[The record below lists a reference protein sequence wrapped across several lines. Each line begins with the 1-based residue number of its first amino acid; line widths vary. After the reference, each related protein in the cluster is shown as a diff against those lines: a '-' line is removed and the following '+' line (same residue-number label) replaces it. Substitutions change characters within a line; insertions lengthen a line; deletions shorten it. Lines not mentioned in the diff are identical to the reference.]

1 VRFLVALLA
10 AAAALMTG
18 CRTEPI
24 YEVAQAPVVTPGIT
38 SPSMDDVTKAIVRG
52 GTLIGWQ
59 MSLEQPGRMTGRYVR
74 GRHNAIVDVTYDTKS
89 YSIKH
94 RDSSLA
100 RDSGEVHRVYNGWVQ
115 SLERSIRSELA
126 YLK

>member
-1 VRFLVALLA
+1 MRVLVALLA
-10 AAAALMTG
+10 AAAALIAG

-24 YEVAQAPVVTPGIT
+24 YEVAQAPVVTPGNTIPT
-38 SPSMDDVTKAIVRG
+38 MDDVTKAIVRG
-52 GTLIGWQ
+52 GTLVGWQ
-59 MSLEQPGRMTGRYVR
+59 MSPDQPGRITGRYVR
-74 GRHNAIVDVTYDTKS
+74 GRHNATVDVTYDTKA

-94 RDSSLA
+94 RDSSLG

-115 SLERSIRSELA
+115 SLERSIRTELA